1 MKYVIYDILIINSYL
16 PSVLNFRGKLL
27 EAIAEKG
34 FEIHIIAPD
43 LDFFSAEYEKL
54 LERGYYVH
62 EVSMQRTGTNPV
74 ADLKP

>member
-1 MKYVIYDILIINSYL
+1 MIFLIINSYL

-43 LDFFSAEYEKL
+43 LDFSL
-54 LERGYYVH
+54 P
-62 EVSMQRTGTNPV
+62 SMKNYWNVVITYMKFLCSVQ
-74 ADLKP
+74 ALIL